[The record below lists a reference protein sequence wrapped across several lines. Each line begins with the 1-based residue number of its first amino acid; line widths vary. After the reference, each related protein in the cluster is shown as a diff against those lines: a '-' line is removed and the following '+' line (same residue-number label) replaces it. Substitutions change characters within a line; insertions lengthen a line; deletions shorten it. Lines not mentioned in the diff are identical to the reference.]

1 MKHGFTTGSCASA
14 AARGAVHM
22 LLTGEMAEKMTI
34 MTPAGIEY
42 EAPLLDI
49 NVTEDQAWCAV
60 KKISGD
66 DPDVTAGMLIY
77 ARASYEDFDDASI
90 RCDEISQCEDLGR
103 DGLFRC
109 ENVDGCGGADSE
121 KVTAYDEKV
130 VICAGFGIGRVTKPG
145 LSVAVGRPAINPVPL
160 KMIRNEVL
168 EECDINGYDGRIFV
182 QIYAPEGKERAKKTF
197 NERLGI
203 EGGISIIGTSGIVEP
218 MSLSAIKETIRL
230 ELNQKCKLGFRQVA
244 LTFGNYGRDY
254 MKERYGYDLDMSVK
268 ISNFVGDALDM
279 AMDMGFDHVL
289 LTGHIGKMVK
299 LAGGIMNTHSS
310 YADCRMELLAGAAM
324 FAGAD
329 RDRIAGILDCV
340 STDAALD
347 ILSREGI
354 LDETMAVLGEWIGKH
369 LEKKVN
375 GRMKIDHIV
384 YSNERGELIKSKGAD
399 EWFISWEQAAG
410 QKI

>member
-1 MKHGFTTGSCASA
+1 MKQGFTTGSCASA

-22 LLTGEMAEKMTI
+22 LLTGEIAEKMTI

-49 NVTEDQAWCAV
+49 NVTEDQACCAV

-77 ARASYEDFDDASI
+77 ARASYEDFW
-90 RCDEISQCEDLGR
+90 
-103 DGLFRC
+103 
-109 ENVDGCGGADSE
+109 GADKETSPAGE
-121 KVTAYDEKV
+121 VLKSLKAGTGSPDVKSGAGYEKV

-230 ELNQKCKLGFRQVA
+230 ELNQKRSLGHDLVA

-268 ISNFVGDALDM
+268 ISNFVGDSLDM
-279 AMDMGFDHVL
+279 AADMGFKHVL

>member
-1 MKHGFTTGSCASA
+1 MKQGFTTGSCASA

-22 LLTGEMAEKMTI
+22 LLTGEIAEKMTI

-90 RCDEISQCEDLGR
+90 KETSPAGEVLKSLKAGTGSPDVKS
-103 DGLFRC
+103 
-109 ENVDGCGGADSE
+109 GAD
-121 KVTAYDEKV
+121 YEKV

-254 MKERYGYDLDMSVK
+254 IKERYGYDLDMSVK

-324 FAGAD
+324 FAGGD
-329 RDRIAGILDCV
+329 RDKIRDILDCV

>member
-1 MKHGFTTGSCASA
+1 MKKGFTTGSCAAA

-22 LLTGEMAEKMTI
+22 LLTGEKTERMTI
-34 MTPAGIEY
+34 MTPAGVEY
-42 EAPLLDI
+42 EAPLSDI
-49 NVTEDQAWCAV
+49 EMGEEQVSCAV

-77 ARASYEDFDDASI
+77 ARVSYEPFDDGMV
-90 RCDEISQCEDLGR
+90 IS
-103 DGLFRC
+103 GLSLDHER
-109 ENVDGCGGADSE
+109 
-121 KVTAYDEKV
+121 V
-130 VICAGFGIGRVTKPG
+130 VISGGEGIGRVTKPG
-145 LSVAVGRPAINPVPL
+145 LSVAVGRAAINPVPL
-160 KMIRNEVL
+160 AMIRNEIL
-168 EECDINGYDGRIFV
+168 EECDMSGYEGRIFV

-218 MSLSAIKETIRL
+218 MSLSAIRETIRL
-230 ELNQKCKLGFRQVA
+230 ELNQKCSLGFRQVA

-254 MKERYGYDLDMSVK
+254 MKERYGYDLDTSVK

-279 AMDMGFDHVL
+279 AADLGFDQVL

-324 FAGAD
+324 FAGGD
-329 RDRIAGILDCV
+329 RAKLSEILECV

-375 GRMKIDHIV
+375 GRMKIEYIV

-410 QKI
+410 QRT

>member
-1 MKHGFTTGSCASA
+1 MKQGFTTGSCASA

-22 LLTGEMAEKMTI
+22 LLTGEIAEKMTI

-77 ARASYEDFDDASI
+77 ARASYEDF
-90 RCDEISQCEDLGR
+90 E
-103 DGLFRC
+103 
-109 ENVDGCGGADSE
+109 DGCGGADSE

-254 MKERYGYDLDMSVK
+254 MKERYGYDLDISVK

-324 FAGAD
+324 FAGGD
-329 RDRIAGILDCV
+329 RDKIRDILDCV

>member
-1 MKHGFTTGSCASA
+1 MKQGFTTGSCASA

-22 LLTGEMAEKMTI
+22 LLTGEIAEKMTI

-77 ARASYEDFDDASI
+77 AKASYEDF
-90 RCDEISQCEDLGR
+90 E
-103 DGLFRC
+103 
-109 ENVDGCGGADSE
+109 DGCGGADSE

-254 MKERYGYDLDMSVK
+254 MKERYGYDLDISVK

-324 FAGAD
+324 FAGGD

>member
-1 MKHGFTTGSCASA
+1 MKQGFTTGSCASA

-22 LLTGEMAEKMTI
+22 LLTGEIAEKMTI

-77 ARASYEDFDDASI
+77 AKASYEDF
-90 RCDEISQCEDLGR
+90 E
-103 DGLFRC
+103 
-109 ENVDGCGGADSE
+109 DGCGGADSE

-254 MKERYGYDLDMSVK
+254 MKERYGYDLDISVK

>member
-1 MKHGFTTGSCASA
+1 
-14 AARGAVHM
+14 M
-22 LLTGEMAEKMTI
+22 LLTGEIAEKMTI

-77 ARASYEDFDDASI
+77 ARASYEDY
-90 RCDEISQCEDLGR
+90 G
-103 DGLFRC
+103 DGSG
-109 ENVDGCGGADSE
+109 DADSE
-121 KVTAYDEKV
+121 KNYIGDEKV

-168 EECDINGYDGRIFV
+168 KECDINGYDGRIFV

-254 MKERYGYDLDMSVK
+254 MKERYGYDLDISVK

-279 AMDMGFDHVL
+279 VMDMGFDHVL